1 MGTPGGLLIHWVDEG
16 GAMNVKPDLVIDV
29 KGMQC
34 PRPLLSAKQ
43 TLEGMQSGQILLVIA
58 TDTSTRSSFPP
69 YLNRSGDELLGIET
83 FNEEIHL
90 FIKKK

>member
-1 MGTPGGLLIHWVDEG
+1 
-16 GAMNVKPDLVIDV
+16 MNFKPDLVIDV

-34 PRPLLSAKQ
+34 PRPLLTAKQ
-43 TLEGMQSGQILLVIA
+43 TLQGMGSGQILQVIA

-69 YLNRSGDELLGIET
+69 YLSRSGDELLKIE
-83 FNEEIHL
+83 ESGGEIHL